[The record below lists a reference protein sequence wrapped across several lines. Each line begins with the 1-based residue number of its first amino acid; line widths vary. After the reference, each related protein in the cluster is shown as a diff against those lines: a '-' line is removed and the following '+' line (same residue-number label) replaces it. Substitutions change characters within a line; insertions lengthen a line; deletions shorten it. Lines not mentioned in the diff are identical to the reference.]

1 MPDGK
6 KKRRV
11 LHVPDGDG
19 RLLTELLTSDGH
31 EVTEA
36 DGTSPVLD
44 CAARGQFDLVV
55 VEHHSPAGAA
65 LRTLMARHQ
74 ALLDA
79 TPDAVFLL
87 THDGTFLDYHAKDPG
102 QFLVPP
108 ERFLSKNV
116 RDVLPQGLAADLLRC
131 FERALE
137 SGSLVTHEYTLPA
150 ADGPGA
156 YEATVVGCGEH
167 KVLSIVRDVT
177 ERRRA
182 EEAVRERDRLLQT
195 IFDSL
200 SSHVAV
206 LDRAGVIT
214 YVSRAWEEFA
224 GRNQGLPERI
234 GVGVDYVSVCR
245 AAQTGDPTV
254 REALGGIEAVMAGER
269 PTYSIEYPCHS
280 PAERRWFLMQVDPM
294 PPEQGGVVI
303 SHVNITER
311 KRAEEALRESEEF
324 NRRIVESS
332 GDCIKLL
339 DPEGR
344 LLYIS
349 ERGQELLGIEDP
361 GPYLNGSWVGLWP
374 GEGQRDARAAI
385 EQAKASGFGVFQAF
399 GPTPR
404 GEPKWW
410 DTVVTPMTD
419 ARGRVTR
426 LLAISRDITES
437 KRAEEALKGA
447 LAEVRQL
454 KDRLQEENVYLREEI
469 KLESN
474 ITEVVGGSDAT
485 RHVLHK
491 VERVAPTDST
501 VLITGE
507 TGTGKERV
515 AHAVHK
521 LSGRRDSPF
530 IKVNCAA
537 LSPTLIES
545 ELFGHERGAFTGAVA
560 QRRGRFELADG
571 ATLFLDEIGEL
582 PIELQP
588 KLLRVLQDGEFE
600 RLGGTKTIKADARV
614 IAATNRDLRKEVQA
628 GRFRADLYYRLN
640 VYPITVPPLRER
652 REDIQPL
659 VEHFVGIFSRKMG
672 KEITSVASATLE
684 MLRSYLWP
692 GNVRELANVIERAVI
707 TTPGAVL
714 HISNLTEAS
723 PAAAPPKPSMTLEE
737 VEREHIAAV
746 LESTNRKIDGP
757 DGAARI
763 LGLNPSTLRTRMNKL
778 GIQSRKPWPPP
789 RSR

>member
-1 MPDGK
+1 MSDGK

-44 CAARGQFDLVV
+44 FAARGQFDLVV

-65 LRTLMARHQ
+65 LRKLMARHQ

-79 TPDAVFLL
+79 TTDAVFLL

-137 SGSLVTHEYTLPA
+137 SGSPVTHEYTLPA

-182 EEAVRERDRLLQT
+182 EEAVRERDRLLHT

-214 YVSRAWEEFA
+214 YVSRSWEEFA

-280 PAERRWFLMQVDPM
+280 PTERRWFLMQVDPM

-311 KRAEEALRESEEF
+311 KRAEEELAESHRRTSKILESIGDAFYSLDKDFNFTYVNREAERLWGLRRE
-324 NRRIVESS
+324 
-332 GDCIKLL
+332 D
-339 DPEGR
+339 
-344 LLYIS
+344 
-349 ERGQELLGIEDP
+349 LLGRHFLKVFPQAVGTPSYHRIMRAVED
-361 GPYLNGSWVGLWP
+361 
-374 GEGQRDARAAI
+374 
-385 EQAKASGFGVFQAF
+385 
-399 GPTPR
+399 
-404 GEPKWW
+404 
-410 DTVVTPMTD
+410 
-419 ARGRVTR
+419 GRMVAYE
-426 LLAISRDITES
+426 AISPIIHRWVETSVYPTEAGLSIYFRDITER

-447 LAEVRQL
+447 LAEVRLL

-474 ITEVVGGSDAT
+474 ITEVVGGSDAI

-537 LSPTLIES
+537 LSPGLIES

-628 GRFRADLYYRLN
+628 GRFRTDLYYRLN

-707 TTPGAVL
+707 TTPGTVL

-723 PAAAPPKPSMTLEE
+723 PAAAPQKPSMTLEE
-737 VEREHIAAV
+737 VEREHIIAV

-757 DGAARI
+757 DGAAKI
-763 LGLNPSTLRTRMNKL
+763 LGLHPSTLRTRMNKL
-778 GIQSRKPWPPP
+778 GIQSRKPWPLPP
-789 RSR
+789 S